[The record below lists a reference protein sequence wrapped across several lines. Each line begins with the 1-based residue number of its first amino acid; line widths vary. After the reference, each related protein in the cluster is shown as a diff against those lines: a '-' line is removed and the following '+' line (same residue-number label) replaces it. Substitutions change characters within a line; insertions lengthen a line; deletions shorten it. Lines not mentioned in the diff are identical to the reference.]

1 VVGEIHLAKIYF
13 TDLSAYKVRP
23 ILIIKDLGDDC
34 VCLQVTSKFKEDRIQ
49 ITKSDFIDGSL
60 KKESV
65 LVVPKNFTLHKSI
78 LIKYLGKLSK
88 NKQDEIFNIFCKELG
103 CSH

>member
-1 VVGEIHLAKIYF
+1 MVGEIHLAKIYF

-23 ILIIKDLGDDC
+23 ILIIKDLGEDC
-34 VCLQVTSKFKEDRIQ
+34 ICLQVTSKFKEDRIE
-49 ITKSDFIDGSL
+49 IKKTDFIDGSL

-78 LIKYLGKLSK
+78 LTKYLGKLSK
-88 NKQDEIFNIFCKELG
+88 NKQDEILNIFCKELG